1 VTSQMSSLCG
11 MILGMWQLQDA
22 KSRFSEF
29 LESSLKD
36 GPQIVTRRGVEMA
49 VLVRIEDWRQL
60 QKAAKPSLKD
70 FLLAGDGPRFDIE
83 LPDRRKLH
91 AGRTPV
97 SFE

>member
-1 VTSQMSSLCG
+1 MWYG
-11 MILGMWQLQDA
+11 LGMWQLQDA

-49 VLVRIEDWRQL
+49 VLVRIEDWRKL
-60 QKAAKPSLKD
+60 QQAAKPTLIEV
-70 FLLAGDGPRFDIE
+70 LLGDGPRFELDI
-83 LPDRRKLH
+83 PDRKALRM
-91 AGRTPV
+91 GRPLV

>member
-1 VTSQMSSLCG
+1 VWYG
-11 MILGMWQLQDA
+11 LGMWQLQDA

-70 FLLAGDGPRFDIE
+70 FLLTDDGPRFDVE
-83 LPDRRKLH
+83 LADRRKLH
-91 AGRTPV
+91 VGRALV